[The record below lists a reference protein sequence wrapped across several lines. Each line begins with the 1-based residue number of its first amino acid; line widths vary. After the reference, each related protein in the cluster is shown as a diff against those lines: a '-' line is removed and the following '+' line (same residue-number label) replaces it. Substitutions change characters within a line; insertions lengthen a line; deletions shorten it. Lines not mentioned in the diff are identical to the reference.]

1 MEKKKK
7 ANQKGREEKPRRCS
21 GLTPSS
27 LLQRS
32 PEARR
37 PAPPPRIN
45 PVLGLCAER
54 EPRLC
59 RGKQGLIKL
68 ERNFSQLLMNRRLGS
83 RPSPPPGPGPALPF
97 ATPAS
102 LPPHTFFSSRPLL
115 RPGRLEAAVRASPRR
130 RSRAEPAGPGCL
142 PQRPAI
148 LGSWRRPRWRRQPG
162 IRERS
167 LEGPAAFFLFFFFGG
182 IFFFLRESWRPP
194 SN

>member
-1 MEKKKK
+1 MEKKKKK
-7 ANQKGREEKPRRCS
+7 ANQKGREEKPRWCS

-27 LLQRS
+27 LLRRS

-54 EPRLC
+54 APRLC

-83 RPSPPPGPGPALPF
+83 RPSPPPRPGPPLRHPGLP
-97 ATPAS
+97 T
-102 LPPHTFFSSRPLL
+102 LPPPTFFSSRPLL
-115 RPGRLEAAVRASPRR
+115 RPGRLGAAVRASPRR
-130 RSRAEPAGPGCL
+130 RSRAEPGCL

-162 IRERS
+162 VRERS
-167 LEGPAAFFLFFFFGG
+167 LEGPAAFFLFFFWWD
-182 IFFFLRESWRPP
+182 FFFFFF
-194 SN
+194 